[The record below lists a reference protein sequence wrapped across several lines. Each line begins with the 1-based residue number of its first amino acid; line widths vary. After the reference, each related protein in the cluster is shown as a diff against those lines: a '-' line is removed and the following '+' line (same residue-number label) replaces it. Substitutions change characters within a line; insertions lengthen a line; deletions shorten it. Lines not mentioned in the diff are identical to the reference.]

1 MISLIAIE
9 LKMFFRQ
16 RKNWLVLICLVL
28 LSTFFIHSHIKLN
41 QMNEEYRGILLSNN
55 ISHLQDAIL
64 RMTNESNEIYTNE
77 IERLNQEITYMQ
89 KMQNAL
95 LMEDWNE
102 YLRNEIASERS
113 ELEGIL
119 SGSLVS
125 STTVEELEESIAI
138 KEILIDKNIKPIFTE
153 YAMSSWNFIPLFLTG
168 NTMFLIVFVIIYFA
182 SSIVASDFEKG
193 TYKLVYNLPLS
204 KLKIYLSKLITALA
218 INYAWVFI
226 FLLGCFGILSII
238 VGTGDGNYPYKLH
251 AHGTD
256 FYVSAIQFVGMASGV
271 LLLLITF
278 IVCLTIG
285 LSIFLRH
292 SHLTFIITV
301 AIIFGLN
308 RLVNP
313 EAVSDYTH
321 LNPMIYLDIT
331 NTLKGDLILLFKNA
345 QINLNTVVPLLV
357 ILSLLIILISSYSF
371 KKMKLSK

>member
-138 KEILIDKNIKPIFTE
+138 KEVLIDKNIKPIFTE

-218 INYAWVFI
+218 INYAWIFT
-226 FLLGCFGILSII
+226 FLLGCFGILAII
-238 VGTGDGNYPYKLH
+238 VGTGDGDYPYKLH
-251 AHGTD
+251 ANGTD

-301 AIIFGLN
+301 AIVFGLN

>member
-153 YAMSSWNFIPLFLTG
+153 YSMSSWNFIPLFLTG

-218 INYAWVFI
+218 INYAWVFT

-345 QINLNTVVPLLV
+345 QINLNTVVPLLI
-357 ILSLLIILISSYSF
+357 ILSLLIIVISSYSF

>member
-1 MISLIAIE
+1 MISLITIE

-16 RKNWLVLICLVL
+16 RKNWLVLICLLL
-28 LSTFFIHSHIKLN
+28 LSMFFIHSNIKLN

-64 RMTNESNEIYTNE
+64 RMTNESNEIYNNE

-89 KMQNAL
+89 KMQNAIV
-95 LMEDWNE
+95 MEDWNE

-119 SGSLVS
+119 SGGLVS

-218 INYAWVFI
+218 INYAWVFT
-226 FLLGCFGILSII
+226 FLLGCFGILAII
-238 VGTGDGNYPYKLH
+238 VGTGDGDYPYKLH
-251 AHGTD
+251 VNGTD
-256 FYVSAIQFVGMASGV
+256 FYVSAIQFVGIASGI

-285 LSIFLRH
+285 FSIFLRH

-301 AIIFGLN
+301 AIVFGLN

-357 ILSLLIILISSYSF
+357 ILSLLIIVISSYSF

>member
-218 INYAWVFI
+218 INYAWVFT
-226 FLLGCFGILSII
+226 FLLGCFGILAII
-238 VGTGDGNYPYKLH
+238 VGTGDGDYPYKLH
-251 AHGTD
+251 ANGTD

-271 LLLLITF
+271 LLLLVTF

-301 AIIFGLN
+301 AIVFGLN

-345 QINLNTVVPLLV
+345 QINLNTVVPLLI
-357 ILSLLIILISSYSF
+357 ILSLLIIVISSYSF

>member
-1 MISLIAIE
+1 MISLIVIE
-9 LKMFFRQ
+9 FKMFFRQ

-28 LSTFFIHSHIKLN
+28 LSMFFIHSNIKLN

-301 AIIFGLN
+301 AIVFGLN

-357 ILSLLIILISSYSF
+357 ILSLLIIVISSYSF

>member
-345 QINLNTVVPLLV
+345 QINLNTVVPLLI
-357 ILSLLIILISSYSF
+357 ILSLLIIVISSYSF

>member
-1 MISLIAIE
+1 MISLIVIE
-9 LKMFFRQ
+9 FKMFFRQ

-345 QINLNTVVPLLV
+345 QINLNTVVPLLI
-357 ILSLLIILISSYSF
+357 ILSLLIIVISSYSF

>member
-1 MISLIAIE
+1 MISLIVIE
-9 LKMFFRQ
+9 FKMFFRQ

-28 LSTFFIHSHIKLN
+28 LSTFFIHSNIKLN

-218 INYAWVFI
+218 INYAWIFT
-226 FLLGCFGILSII
+226 FLLGCFGILAII

-256 FYVSAIQFVGMASGV
+256 FYMSTIQFVGMASGV

-331 NTLKGDLILLFKNA
+331 NTLKGNLILLFKNA

-357 ILSLLIILISSYSF
+357 ILSLLIIVISSYSF

>member
-218 INYAWVFI
+218 INYAWVFT
-226 FLLGCFGILSII
+226 FLLGCFGILAII
-238 VGTGDGNYPYKLH
+238 VGTGDGDYPYKLH
-251 AHGTD
+251 ANGTD

-301 AIIFGLN
+301 AIVFGLN

-357 ILSLLIILISSYSF
+357 ILSLLIIVISSYSF

>member
-1 MISLIAIE
+1 MISLITIE

-28 LSTFFIHSHIKLN
+28 LSMFFIHSNIKLN

-218 INYAWVFI
+218 INYAWIFT
-226 FLLGCFGILSII
+226 FLLGCFGILAII
-238 VGTGDGNYPYKLH
+238 VGTGDGDYPYKLH

-301 AIIFGLN
+301 AIVFGLN

-313 EAVSDYTH
+313 EVVSDYTH

-357 ILSLLIILISSYSF
+357 ILSLLIIVISSYSF

>member
-1 MISLIAIE
+1 MISLIIIE

-28 LSTFFIHSHIKLN
+28 LSMFFIHSNIKLN

-218 INYAWVFI
+218 INYAWIFT
-226 FLLGCFGILSII
+226 FLLGCFGILAII
-238 VGTGDGNYPYKLH
+238 VGTGDGDYPYKLH

-301 AIIFGLN
+301 AIVFGLN

-313 EAVSDYTH
+313 EVVSDYTH

-357 ILSLLIILISSYSF
+357 ILSLLIIVISSYSF

>member
-1 MISLIAIE
+1 MISLITIE

-28 LSTFFIHSHIKLN
+28 LSMFFIHSNIKLN

-218 INYAWVFI
+218 INYAWIFT
-226 FLLGCFGILSII
+226 FLLGCFGILAII
-238 VGTGDGNYPYKLH
+238 VGTGDGDYPYKLH

-301 AIIFGLN
+301 AIVFGLN

-357 ILSLLIILISSYSF
+357 ILSLLIIVISSYSF

>member
-1 MISLIAIE
+1 MISLIIIE

-28 LSTFFIHSHIKLN
+28 LSMFFIHSNIKLN

-218 INYAWVFI
+218 INYAWIFT
-226 FLLGCFGILSII
+226 FLLGCFGILAII
-238 VGTGDGNYPYKLH
+238 VGIGDGDYPYKLH

-301 AIIFGLN
+301 AIVFGLN

-357 ILSLLIILISSYSF
+357 ILSLLIIVISSYSF

>member
-1 MISLIAIE
+1 MISLITIE

-16 RKNWLVLICLVL
+16 RKNWLVLICLLL
-28 LSTFFIHSHIKLN
+28 LSMFFIHSNIKLN

-64 RMTNESNEIYTNE
+64 RMTNESNEIYNNE

-89 KMQNAL
+89 KMQNAIV
-95 LMEDWNE
+95 MEDWNE

-119 SGSLVS
+119 SGGLVS

-204 KLKIYLSKLITALA
+204 KLKIYLSKLIAALA
-218 INYAWVFI
+218 INYAWVFT
-226 FLLGCFGILSII
+226 FLLGCFGILAII
-238 VGTGDGNYPYKLH
+238 VGTGDGDYPYKLH
-251 AHGTD
+251 VNGTD
-256 FYVSAIQFVGMASGV
+256 FYVSAIQFVGIASGI

-285 LSIFLRH
+285 FSIFLRH

-301 AIIFGLN
+301 AIVFGLN

-357 ILSLLIILISSYSF
+357 ILSLLIIVISSYSF

>member
-1 MISLIAIE
+1 MISLITIE

-28 LSTFFIHSHIKLN
+28 LSMFFIHSNIKLN

-64 RMTNESNEIYTNE
+64 RMTNESNEIYNNE

-218 INYAWVFI
+218 INYAWIFT
-226 FLLGCFGILSII
+226 FLLGCFGILAII
-238 VGTGDGNYPYKLH
+238 VGTADGDYPYKLH
-251 AHGTD
+251 VNGTD
-256 FYVSAIQFVGMASGV
+256 FYVSAIQFVGIASGV
-271 LLLLITF
+271 LLLLTTF

-301 AIIFGLN
+301 AIVFGLN

-357 ILSLLIILISSYSF
+357 ILSLLIIVISSYSF

>member
-218 INYAWVFI
+218 INYAWVFT

-345 QINLNTVVPLLV
+345 QINLNTVVPLLI
-357 ILSLLIILISSYSF
+357 ILSLLIIVISSYSF

>member
-28 LSTFFIHSHIKLN
+28 LSTFFIHSNIKLN

-218 INYAWVFI
+218 INYAWVFT

-345 QINLNTVVPLLV
+345 QINLNTVVPLLI
-357 ILSLLIILISSYSF
+357 ILSLLIIVISSYSF

>member
-1 MISLIAIE
+1 MISLIVIE
-9 LKMFFRQ
+9 FKMFFRQ

-28 LSTFFIHSHIKLN
+28 LSTFFIHSNIKLN

-218 INYAWVFI
+218 INYAWVFT

-345 QINLNTVVPLLV
+345 QINLNTVVPLLI
-357 ILSLLIILISSYSF
+357 ILSLLIIVISSYSF

>member
-218 INYAWVFI
+218 INYAWVFT

-331 NTLKGDLILLFKNA
+331 NTLKGDLIPLFKNA
-345 QINLNTVVPLLV
+345 QINLNTVVPLLI
-357 ILSLLIILISSYSF
+357 ILSLLIIVISSYSF

>member
-1 MISLIAIE
+1 MISLIIIE

-28 LSTFFIHSHIKLN
+28 LSMFFIHSNIKLN

-218 INYAWVFI
+218 INYAWIFT
-226 FLLGCFGILSII
+226 FLLGCFGILAII
-238 VGTGDGNYPYKLH
+238 VGIGDGDYPYKLH

-301 AIIFGLN
+301 AIVFGLN

-313 EAVSDYTH
+313 EVVSDYTH

-357 ILSLLIILISSYSF
+357 ILSLLIIVISSYSF

>member
-28 LSTFFIHSHIKLN
+28 LSTFFIHSNIKLN

-102 YLRNEIASERS
+102 YLSNEIASERS

-218 INYAWVFI
+218 INYAWVFT

-345 QINLNTVVPLLV
+345 QINLNTVVPLLI
-357 ILSLLIILISSYSF
+357 ILSLLIIVISSYSF

>member
-64 RMTNESNEIYTNE
+64 RIPNESNEIYTNE

-218 INYAWVFI
+218 INYAWVFT

-345 QINLNTVVPLLV
+345 QINLNTVVPLLI
-357 ILSLLIILISSYSF
+357 ILSLLIIVISSYSF

>member
-1 MISLIAIE
+1 MISLITIE

-28 LSTFFIHSHIKLN
+28 LSMFFIHSNIKLN

-218 INYAWVFI
+218 INYAWIFT
-226 FLLGCFGILSII
+226 FLLGCFGILAII
-238 VGTGDGNYPYKLH
+238 VGTGDGDYPYKLH

-301 AIIFGLN
+301 AIVFGLN

-313 EAVSDYTH
+313 EVVSDYTH

-331 NTLKGDLILLFKNA
+331 NTLKGNLILLFKNA

-357 ILSLLIILISSYSF
+357 ILSLLIIVISSYSF

>member
-138 KEILIDKNIKPIFTE
+138 KEVLIDKNIKPIFTE

-218 INYAWVFI
+218 INYAWVFT
-226 FLLGCFGILSII
+226 FLLGCFGILAII
-238 VGTGDGNYPYKLH
+238 VGTGDGDYPYKLH
-251 AHGTD
+251 ANGTD

-301 AIIFGLN
+301 AIVFGLN

>member
-1 MISLIAIE
+1 MISLITIE

-28 LSTFFIHSHIKLN
+28 LSMFFIHSNIKLN

-218 INYAWVFI
+218 INYAWIFT
-226 FLLGCFGILSII
+226 FLLGCFGILAII
-238 VGTGDGNYPYKLH
+238 VGIGDGDYPYKLH

-301 AIIFGLN
+301 AIVFGLN

-313 EAVSDYTH
+313 EVVSDYTH

-357 ILSLLIILISSYSF
+357 ILSLLIIVISSYSF

>member
-89 KMQNAL
+89 NMQNAL

-218 INYAWVFI
+218 INYAWVFT

>member
-28 LSTFFIHSHIKLN
+28 LSTFFIHSNIKLN

-218 INYAWVFI
+218 INYAWVFT
-226 FLLGCFGILSII
+226 FLLGCFGILAII
-238 VGTGDGNYPYKLH
+238 VGTGDGDYPYKLH
-251 AHGTD
+251 ANGTD

-271 LLLLITF
+271 LLLLVTF

-301 AIIFGLN
+301 AIVFGLN

-345 QINLNTVVPLLV
+345 QINLNTVVPLLI
-357 ILSLLIILISSYSF
+357 ILSLLIIVISSYSF

>member
-1 MISLIAIE
+1 MISLIIIE

-28 LSTFFIHSHIKLN
+28 LSMFFIHSNIKLN

-218 INYAWVFI
+218 INYAWIFT
-226 FLLGCFGILSII
+226 FLLGCFGILAII
-238 VGTGDGNYPYKLH
+238 VGTGDGDYPYKLH

-301 AIIFGLN
+301 AIVFGLN

-313 EAVSDYTH
+313 EVVSDYTH

-331 NTLKGDLILLFKNA
+331 NTLKGNLILLFKNA

-357 ILSLLIILISSYSF
+357 ILSLLIIVISSYSF

>member
-64 RMTNESNEIYTNE
+64 RIPNESNEIYTNE

-153 YAMSSWNFIPLFLTG
+153 YSMSSWNFIPLFLTG

-218 INYAWVFI
+218 INYAWVFT

-345 QINLNTVVPLLV
+345 QINLNTVVPLLI
-357 ILSLLIILISSYSF
+357 ILSLLIIVISSYSF

>member
-331 NTLKGDLILLFKNA
+331 NTLKGDLIPLFKNA
-345 QINLNTVVPLLV
+345 QINLNTVVPLLI
-357 ILSLLIILISSYSF
+357 ILSLLIIVISSYSF

>member
-138 KEILIDKNIKPIFTE
+138 KEVLIDKNIKPIFTE

-218 INYAWVFI
+218 INYAWVFT
-226 FLLGCFGILSII
+226 FLLGCFGILAII
-238 VGTGDGNYPYKLH
+238 VGTGDGDYPYKLH
-251 AHGTD
+251 ANGTD

-301 AIIFGLN
+301 AIVFGLN

-357 ILSLLIILISSYSF
+357 ILSLLIIVISSYSF

>member
-1 MISLIAIE
+1 MISLIVIE
-9 LKMFFRQ
+9 FKMFFRQ

-218 INYAWVFI
+218 INYAWVFT

>member
-1 MISLIAIE
+1 MISLIVIE
-9 LKMFFRQ
+9 FKMFFRQ

-218 INYAWVFI
+218 INYAWVFT

-345 QINLNTVVPLLV
+345 QINLNTVVPLLI
-357 ILSLLIILISSYSF
+357 ILSLLIIVISSYSF

>member
-1 MISLIAIE
+1 MISLIVIE
-9 LKMFFRQ
+9 FKMFFRQ

-28 LSTFFIHSHIKLN
+28 LSTFFIHSNIKLN

-102 YLRNEIASERS
+102 YLSNEIASERS

-218 INYAWVFI
+218 INYAWVFT

-345 QINLNTVVPLLV
+345 QINLNTVVPLLI
-357 ILSLLIILISSYSF
+357 ILSLLIIVISSYSF

>member
-28 LSTFFIHSHIKLN
+28 LSTFFIHSNIKLN

-89 KMQNAL
+89 NMQNAL

-218 INYAWVFI
+218 INYAWVFT

-345 QINLNTVVPLLV
+345 QINLNTVVPLLI
-357 ILSLLIILISSYSF
+357 ILSLLIIVISSYSF

>member
-1 MISLIAIE
+1 MISLITIE

-28 LSTFFIHSHIKLN
+28 LSMFFIHSNIKLN

-218 INYAWVFI
+218 INYAWIFT
-226 FLLGCFGILSII
+226 FLLGYFGILAII
-238 VGTGDGNYPYKLH
+238 VGTGDGDYPYKLH

-301 AIIFGLN
+301 AIVFGLN

-313 EAVSDYTH
+313 EVVSDYTH

-357 ILSLLIILISSYSF
+357 ILSLLIIVISSYSF

>member
-1 MISLIAIE
+1 MISLIVIE
-9 LKMFFRQ
+9 FKMFFRQ

-301 AIIFGLN
+301 AIVFGLN

-357 ILSLLIILISSYSF
+357 ILSLLIIVISSYSF

>member
-1 MISLIAIE
+1 MISLIVIE
-9 LKMFFRQ
+9 FKMFFRQ

-28 LSTFFIHSHIKLN
+28 LSTFFIHSNIKLN

-102 YLRNEIASERS
+102 YLSNEIASERS

-218 INYAWVFI
+218 INYAWVFT

>member
-182 SSIVASDFEKG
+182 SSIVVSDFEKG

-218 INYAWVFI
+218 INYAWVFT
-226 FLLGCFGILSII
+226 FLLGCFGILAII
-238 VGTGDGNYPYKLH
+238 VGTGDGDYPYKLH
-251 AHGTD
+251 ANGTD

-271 LLLLITF
+271 LLLLVTF

-301 AIIFGLN
+301 AIVFGLN

-345 QINLNTVVPLLV
+345 QINLNTVVPLLI
-357 ILSLLIILISSYSF
+357 ILSLLIIVISSYSF